1 MKIWKFRKFRQNA
14 CSVSLFVTKNNR
26 ENYWNAYKLFVK
38 KYFRFQD
45 YAGNRI
51 SNIDKQAIW
60 KVAIVLTK
68 LISGNILFISE
79 DAKKIPPSWVIE
91 QRLGPA
97 QPVSNHATSWGW
109 VLWDKNLNQSV
120 RCLATFAFWD
130 KRALHLYSSRGCL
143 RYHESWFHWP

>member
-14 CSVSLFVTKNNR
+14 CSVSLFVNKNNR

-97 QPVSNHATSWGW
+97 QPVPNNATSWNW
-109 VLWDKNLNQSV
+109 VPRDKNKYKSIWSLV
-120 RCLATFAFWD
+120 AFGIWD
-130 KRALHLYSSRGCL
+130 RRTLHLHSSRGCL
-143 RYHESWFHWP
+143 RCHESRSEWS

>member
-1 MKIWKFRKFRQNA
+1 MKIWKIRKFRQNA
-14 CSVSLFVTKNNR
+14 CSVSLFVNKNNR
-26 ENYWNAYKLFVK
+26 ENLDAYKLFVK

-97 QPVSNHATSWGW
+97 QPVPNHATSWNW
-109 VLWDKNLNQSV
+109 VSWDKNLNKSI
-120 RCLATFAFWD
+120 RCLVTFGLWD
-130 KRALHLYSSRGCL
+130 KRALHLHSSRGCL
-143 RYHESWFHWP
+143 RHHESRFHWP